1 MKIKAKIAALVAGNT
16 PDTVQ
21 LQTGLVD
28 ENGNITQYF
37 NIAVSGKEAIEY
49 WQDRDKPF
57 TWTLT
62 QE

>member
-1 MKIKAKIAALVAGNT
+1 MKIKAKIAALVAGNI

-37 NIAVSGKEAIEY
+37 NVSVPEEEANAH
-49 WQDRDKPF
+49 WKNRDKPF

>member
-16 PDTVQ
+16 PNTVN
-21 LQTGLVD
+21 LQTGIVD

-37 NIAVSGKEAIEY
+37 NITVPEATANDL
-49 WQDRDKPF
+49 WKNRDKPF